1 MGAARSRLRRWH
13 VWLGWI
19 VALPILFWV
28 VSGLVM
34 VVRPIE
40 EVRGTNLLREPAPIR
55 LSAPPVAP
63 AVEGLALSALS
74 LEPRAAGPRWIV
86 KTADGAS
93 RTADPHTGALLPALS
108 AADAVRE
115 VAARYSGTSEVKS
128 VARTDPAHPPM
139 DLRRPI
145 ASWRVEMAD
154 GTRFYVD
161 AGSGGI
167 LATRT
172 RFWRFY
178 DWMWGLH
185 IMDLDS
191 REDTHN
197 PWVIGFGAA
206 AFLMSVLA
214 LILLPLTIRR
224 RGAKKAS

>member
-1 MGAARSRLRRWH
+1 
-13 VWLGWI
+13 
-19 VALPILFWV
+19 
-28 VSGLVM
+28 
-34 VVRPIE
+34 VRPIE
-40 EVRGTNLLREPAPIR
+40 EVRGTNLLREPAPVR

-63 AVEGLALSALS
+63 AIEGLALSSLS
-74 LEPRAAGPRWIV
+74 LEQRAGGPRWVIEA
-86 KTADGAS
+86 TDGTS
-93 RTADPHTGALLPALS
+93 RTADPRTGVLLPPHS
-108 AADAVRE
+108 ASDAVRE
-115 VAARYSGTSEVKS
+115 VAARYAGTSTVKS
-128 VARTDPAHPPM
+128 VARTDPAHPPL

-145 ASWRVEMAD
+145 ASWRVELTD

-161 AGSGGI
+161 AGSGGV

-206 AFLMSVLA
+206 ALLMSILA

-224 RGAKKAS
+224 RRAKKAS